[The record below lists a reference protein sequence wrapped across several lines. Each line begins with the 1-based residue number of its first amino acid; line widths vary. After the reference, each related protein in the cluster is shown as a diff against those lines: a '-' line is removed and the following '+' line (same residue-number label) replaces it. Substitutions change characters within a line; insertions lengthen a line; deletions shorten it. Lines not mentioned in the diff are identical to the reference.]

1 MTRKLL
7 VVLSLLAAVLLAYRP
22 AWSQAETGSINGT
35 VTDTTG
41 AVIPGATVTA
51 KSAATGA
58 ERTVTTGSAGEY
70 VIQGLLPGFYDVTA
84 SSGNFSPF
92 TSRVEVTI
100 GGKATVDAQLSVS
113 GKTTT
118 VEVVGAGGAVVNT
131 QSQELSQLVDTTQ
144 MTQLPSLDRDPYSF
158 VSLSGNVS
166 AGDTTSNTGSPNP
179 SFTTGESLTD
189 RGVGYSLNG
198 QRESGTD
205 ILLDGVENVG
215 IFVVNAGQSV
225 PLDSIQEFS
234 IITNN
239 FGVEYGR
246 ASGGIVNVDT
256 KSGTNDIHGSAFEY
270 NRLSAYTANT
280 FNNEIRGVP
289 KGSYVRNQPG
299 FDIGGP
305 ILKNK
310 LFASFSEEFIRVRS
324 NAGVT
329 NEVLDPTFIDLLPS
343 NVQSYF
349 AKFGTGALPSSGTV
363 TWNDLA
369 TNPNNPIAIGKID
382 GTTSISPSQ
391 PIFDI
396 VNFRAPFDAGGGVP
410 QNTNDM
416 VGRLDYNLDNNTQMF
431 FRIARYSESD
441 FPGSVSYSAY
451 PQYDNGGTN
460 FDNSFLYSLSH
471 TFSSNLLSS
480 TKLSFTRYNVVTSY
494 NNALT
499 FTPNLYLSANNYA
512 QATDPVDSNVIQL
525 PGLQNTASGSG
536 GLPYGGPQNTIQI
549 VQDIAWTKGKHS
561 MRFGGGLTYIQLNV
575 AYGAYQQANEV
586 LGETLGPALNN
597 LVDNG
602 GDTQNGVFA
611 SPLLTFAARVNAEG
625 VLPCPVDIYGNL
637 LQTAACT
644 VTPPLPAADPARS
657 YRYHD
662 WDLYAADSF
671 KLTRRLTF
679 NYGLRYE
686 HFGVQHN
693 NHQDLDSNFYTGAG
707 PYPLNV
713 RNGAVDVTTKSP
725 IGQFWAPVWGT
736 AAPRVGFAYDIF
748 GDGKT
753 SLRGGFGISY
763 ERNFGN
769 VTYNASFNPPASAV
783 VSAACSGNSVG
794 VIGLNCTSNFVTNDD
809 LGPLGLP
816 GAPTGLTP
824 SELRFMDNHI
834 NVAQTQF
841 WSLALERELAPNTL
855 LSVSYSGAHGVHL
868 YDLNNVNLIGVG
880 QFYLGDPLVTTLS
893 TAPPNVE
900 QCPYTDPGATAALP
914 LAEQAAGDT
923 VNACY
928 TRANQQYTNI
938 NERGSG
944 GSSSYDALNVKF
956 QSNDLHHTGLTLIAN
971 YTWAHALDDLSSTF
985 SESET
990 AASLGYTNFTDP
1002 LLDYAS
1008 ADYDIRH
1015 RVVISPIWNTPWYK
1029 DGKGILGETLG
1040 GWTISSIFT
1049 VRTGIPFSIYD
1060 TSNLLNGY
1068 VFPRL
1073 APATPITQYHTGA
1086 PALVPDAGNTFVG
1099 LTVPLPANQIP
1110 IETSSTPPVIGTETA
1125 PLDAALG
1132 ISDFGPY
1139 PTNMTRRNAFRGP
1152 GAWNDD
1158 LAVAKNF
1165 KLTEKFN
1172 LQFRAEGFNVF
1183 NHHNFYVNGE
1193 ANYYSPPITAQL
1205 PVIEEKGGLGSG
1217 ALGGDHDERR
1227 FGQFSLRL
1235 SF

>member
-1 MTRKLL
+1 MNRKLL
-7 VVLSLLAAVLLAYRP
+7 VVISLLAAFLLSYRP

-35 VTDTTG
+35 VTDATG

-58 ERTVTTGSAGEY
+58 ERTVTSGTAGEY
-70 VIQGLLPGFYDVTA
+70 LIQGLLPGFYDVTV

-100 GGKATVDAQLSVS
+100 GGKATVDAQLSIS

-144 MTQLPSLDRDPYSF
+144 MTQLPSLNRDPYAF

-215 IFVVNAGQSV
+215 VFVVNAGQTV
-225 PLDSIQEFS
+225 PVDSIQEFS

-256 KSGTNDIHGSAFEY
+256 KSGSNDIHGSAFEY

-305 ILKNK
+305 IFKNK

-329 NEVLDPTFIDLLPS
+329 NEVLDPTFIALLPS

-349 AKFGTGALPSSGTV
+349 SKFGTGALPSSGTV

-369 TNPNNPIAIGKID
+369 TIPAPGTPVVIGPID
-382 GTTSISPSQ
+382 GTTAISPSQ

-431 FRIARYSESD
+431 FRLARYSESD
-441 FPGSVSYSAY
+441 FPGAVSYTAY
-451 PQYDNGGTN
+451 PQYDNGGSN

-480 TKLSFTRYNVVTSY
+480 TKLSFTRYNVATSY

-499 FTPNLYLSANNYA
+499 FTPNLYLSSSSYS
-512 QATDPVDSNVIQL
+512 QASDPVDSNVIQL

-536 GLPYGGPQNTIQI
+536 GLPFGGPQNTIQ
-549 VQDIAWTKGKHS
+549 VLQDIAWTKGKHS
-561 MRFGGGLTYIQLNV
+561 MRFGGELTYIQLNV

-586 LGETLGPALNN
+586 LGESLSAALNN

-602 GDTQNGVFA
+602 GDKQNGVFA
-611 SPLLTFAARVNAEG
+611 SPVLTFAARVNAEG
-625 VLPCPVDIYGNL
+625 ALPCPVDIYGNPIV
-637 LQTAACT
+637 TPACT
-644 VTPPLPAADPARS
+644 VAPPLPAADAGRS

-671 KLTRRLTF
+671 KITRKLTI

-693 NHQDLDSNFYTGAG
+693 NHQDLDSNFYFGAG
-707 PYPLNV
+707 TYPENV
-713 RNGAVDVTTKSP
+713 RNGAVDLTTKSP
-725 IGQFWAPVWGT
+725 VGQFWAPVWGT

-753 SLRGGFGISY
+753 ALRGGFGISY

-783 VSAACSGNSVG
+783 VSAACTGNSSG
-794 VIGLNCTSNFVTNDD
+794 VIGTNCPNFVTSND
-809 LGPLGLP
+809 LGPLGEPGLP
-816 GAPTGLTP
+816 AALTP
-824 SELRFMDNHI
+824 SELRFDGDHI

-841 WSLALERELAPNTL
+841 WSLAIERELAPNTL

-868 YDLNNVNLIGVG
+868 YDLANVNLIGVG
-880 QFYLGDPLVTTLS
+880 QNYLGDPLVIDP
-893 TAPPNVE
+893 A
-900 QCPYTDPGATAALP
+900 CPYTDPGATAALP

-944 GSSSYDALNVKF
+944 GTSAYDALNVKF

-990 AASLGYTNFTDP
+990 AASLGYTNVTDP
-1002 LLDYAS
+1002 LLDYGNS
-1008 ADYDIRH
+1008 DFDIRH
-1015 RVVISPIWNTPWYK
+1015 RIVISPIWNTPWYK
-1029 DGKGILGETLG
+1029 DGKGFTGEALG

-1049 VRTGIPFSIYD
+1049 ARTGIPFSIYD
-1060 TSNLLNGY
+1060 DSNLLNGY
-1068 VFPRL
+1068 VIPRL
-1073 APATPITQYHTGA
+1073 TPATPITQYHTGT
-1086 PALVPDAGNTFVG
+1086 PVLVPGAGNTFTA

-1110 IETSSTPPVIGTETA
+1110 IETPNGTIGTETA
-1125 PLDAALG
+1125 PYNAALG

-1139 PTNMTRRNAFRGP
+1139 PANMTRRNAFRGP

-1158 LAVAKNF
+1158 LAIGKNF
-1165 KLTEKFN
+1165 KLTERFN
-1172 LQFRAEGFNVF
+1172 LQFRAEGFNIF
-1183 NHHNFYVNGE
+1183 NHHNFYVYGP
-1193 ANYYSPPITAQL
+1193 ANAYAPPITTQL
-1205 PVIEEKGGLGSG
+1205 SVIEEKGGLGSG